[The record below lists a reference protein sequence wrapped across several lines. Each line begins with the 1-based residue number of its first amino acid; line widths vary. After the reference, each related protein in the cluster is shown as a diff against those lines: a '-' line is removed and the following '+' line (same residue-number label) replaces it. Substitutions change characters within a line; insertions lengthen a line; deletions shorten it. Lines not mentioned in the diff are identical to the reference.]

1 MSDKNFDNQIQT
13 AEERLSAA
21 KDSVQEG
28 AKKAKTGVAKIAKA
42 IKKTLIVLMLC
53 VVGATIFCA
62 GMYVSS
68 LLNKDIVSNQI
79 EITNVHVKEKL
90 EAIGQLS
97 TYAYEYTDIKEEKNA
112 RRLFDTVIP
121 GTTNEVQIIY
131 SGVIKVGYKVG
142 SIECD
147 VHNVSK
153 KIIVKLPEV
162 QIFDH
167 YIKFDDLQIR
177 EENNILNPIATETV
191 MQYFQ
196 QIKEEELKIAESKGI
211 YDLAEDQLKVL
222 IEALLSD
229 FSDYEVIFKD

>member
-1 MSDKNFDNQIQT
+1 MSDKNFDNQIQ
-13 AEERLSAA
+13 AVEEKLSAA
-21 KDSVQEG
+21 KVSVHEG
-28 AKKAKTGVAKIAKA
+28 AKKARTGAGKIVKT
-42 IKKTLIVLMLC
+42 IKTILIVLMLC

-68 LLNKDIVSNQI
+68 LLNKDAASHQI

-97 TYAYEYTDIKEEKNA
+97 TYVYEYTDIKEEKNA
-112 RRLFDTVIP
+112 RKIFDTVIP

-131 SGVIKVGYKVG
+131 SGVIKVGYEVAN
-142 SIECD
+142 IECD
-147 VHNVSK
+147 VHNVGK
-153 KIIVKLPEV
+153 KIVVRLPEV

-191 MQYFQ
+191 IQYFQ
-196 QIKEEELKIAESKGI
+196 QIKAEELKIAESKGI
-211 YDLAEDQLKVL
+211 YDLAEEQLKVL
-222 IEALLSD
+222 IEALLAD
-229 FSDYEVIFKD
+229 FSEYEVIFKD